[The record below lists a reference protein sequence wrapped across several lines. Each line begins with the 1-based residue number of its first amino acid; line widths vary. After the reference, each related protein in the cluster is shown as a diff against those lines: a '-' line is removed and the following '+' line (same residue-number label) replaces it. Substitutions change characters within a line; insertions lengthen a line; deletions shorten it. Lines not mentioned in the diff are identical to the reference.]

1 MPTANVGIF
10 CNVARLRATD
20 SIKIKICK
28 RKAHVKEKHIRIV
41 IFITN
46 AVQKTCF

>member
-1 MPTANVGIF
+1 MPTFAVGIF

-28 RKAHVKEKHIRIV
+28 RKAHTYCDFYYKCGAKDLSLRR
-41 IFITN
+41 
-46 AVQKTCF
+46 K